1 MIDIYHWRQL
11 DRWDAFT
18 VPHLHIA
25 PHLPQRTIGELL
37 LPRHERVDRSQW
49 SFNQLQPITIHFGGD
64 ISRRKVAIGTDYTMP
79 LFWAKP
85 GDVVLSKIDL
95 KNGAVGVLP
104 EGWDNAVV
112 TSHFKVYKPNLTQLD
127 PRYFRM
133 LLQTHDFKKW
143 LWANRSGADGRTE
156 VKLDV
161 FEALAIPLPPLTR
174 QQTLCDAYTDA
185 LSRAAQLEQE
195 GEAIERAGWR
205 AFEAALG
212 MASPPPLP
220 DRPVFVA
227 RFKNVERWSHESILR
242 SSISGPEHQHSWPIA
257 RLGNLVADLE
267 NGWSPKCHDYPA
279 REGKWGVVKLGAVSF
294 GTFDA
299 SENKELPANLK
310 PRPEYEVKAGD
321 VLISRANVVRYV
333 GACAYVESTRPQL
346 MLCDKIFR
354 VRFRP
359 DSKLLPQFLVEAMKL
374 HSVREQIE
382 SRLTGTSPTMK
393 NISKPS
399 LLGLEFPLPDIEVQK
414 QLVLA
419 VASARASAA
428 TKRTAATS
436 LRQAAWA
443 NFQSAIFTE
452 NADTVADAN

>member
-1 MIDIYHWRQL
+1 MIEVYRWRQL
-11 DRWDAFT
+11 DRWDSFT
-18 VPHLHIA
+18 IPHLHIA
-25 PHLPQRTIGELL
+25 PHLPQKTIGELL
-37 LPRHERVDRSQW
+37 TPRHERVDRSYW
-49 SFNQLQPITIHFGGD
+49 SFDQLQPITIHFGGD
-64 ISRRKVAIGTDYTMP
+64 ISRRKLAAGTDYSMP

-112 TSHFKVYKPNLTQLD
+112 TSHFKVYAPDLTQLD

-133 LLQTHDFKKW
+133 LLQTQDFKKW

-161 FEALAIPLPPLTR
+161 FEALAIPLPPVAW
-174 QQTLCDAYTDA
+174 QQALCNTYADA
-185 LSRAAQLEQE
+185 LNRAEQLEWE
-195 GEAIERAGWR
+195 AEAIERAGWQ

-212 MASPPPLP
+212 VAPPPPLP

-227 RFKNVERWSHESILR
+227 RFKDVERWSHESILR
-242 SSISGPEHQHSWPIA
+242 SSTSGPEHQHSWPIA
-257 RLGNLVADLE
+257 RLGDLVADLE
-267 NGWSPKCHDYPA
+267 NGWSPKCHDHPA
-279 REGKWGVVKLGAVSF
+279 REGKWGVLKLGAVSF

-299 SENKELPANLK
+299 TENKELPASLK
-310 PRPEYEVKAGD
+310 PRPEYEVKTGD

-333 GACAYVESTRPQL
+333 GACAYVESTPPHL

-354 VRFRP
+354 VRFRS
-359 DSKLLPQFLVEAMKL
+359 DGKLLPRFLAEAMKL

-399 LLGLEFPLPDIEVQK
+399 LLGLEFPLPDIEVQE
-414 QLVLA
+414 QLIEG
-419 VASARASAA
+419 VASARATAVAKHAEAA
-428 TKRTAATS
+428 T
-436 LRQAAWA
+436 LRKSAWA
-443 NFQSAIFTE
+443 AFESALFTASE
-452 NADTVADAN
+452 ETPA